1 MNKIIL
7 FSLIFIST
15 NVFPQSPEGYI
26 SLRGVG
32 QFNCGQYMT
41 AINDK
46 NEAQL
51 NLYSQWIWGYIAAYQ
66 MRGQFGSGGSLSK
79 KQSTGNIT
87 TPDQETVQLFM
98 KKHCSENPLSN
109 VLAGTISLIEKS
121 GGLVSQKK

>member
-1 MNKIIL
+1 MNKIIFSALL
-7 FSLIFIST
+7 FFST
-15 NVFPQSPEGYI
+15 NISSQSSEGYI

-51 NLYSQWIWGYIAAYQ
+51 NLYTQWIWGYIAAYQ
-66 MRGQFGSGGSLSK
+66 MRGQFGSGGSISK
-79 KQSTGNIT
+79 KQSIGNIT
-87 TPDQETVQLFM
+87 APDQETVQLFM
-98 KKHCSENPLSN
+98 RKHCSENPLSN